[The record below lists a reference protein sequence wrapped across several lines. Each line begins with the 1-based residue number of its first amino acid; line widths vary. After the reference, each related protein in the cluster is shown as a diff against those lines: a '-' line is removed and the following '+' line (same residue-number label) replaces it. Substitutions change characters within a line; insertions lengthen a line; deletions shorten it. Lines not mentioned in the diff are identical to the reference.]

1 MRRSAFLKE
10 FGERL
15 REARLRAG
23 WSQEELA
30 GRCGMHQVTISQ
42 LEGGRSNASLLTVEK
57 LAKTLGIA
65 ARDLLPTK

>member
-1 MRRSAFLKE
+1 
-10 FGERL
+10 
-15 REARLRAG
+15 
-23 WSQEELA
+23 
-30 GRCGMHQVTISQ
+30 MHQVTISQ